1 MTSIAKQAAEWLLR
15 LEDDAQDP
23 ALNSAFQQWLA
34 RDPAHA
40 EAVNQMQDMIARLEG
55 LRPQSGV
62 AHHAIQAGI
71 RQEKRRRQL
80 KRGASVMAL
89 LLVLALPARMML
101 EDYPL
106 SYWMADMHTATAE
119 WQSSELI
126 DHSHITLNG
135 HSAIDVDFSSRR
147 RTLKLLQGEVLV
159 DVAKDASRPF
169 VVETAHGTITALGT
183 RFVVSRRA
191 QSTEVL
197 MLESKVN
204 VSTSQQAAAQSVVK
218 QGEGVR
224 FTSTVVGALHVVDA
238 ESIDEAWKLHQL
250 VVHNQPLSDVLATLA
265 RHRKGYLRFDAAA
278 CSQYLVS
285 AVLPLDDPERAL
297 ALLAESFPIELQQF
311 TPWIVSVNLKP

>member
-40 EAVNQMQDMIARLEG
+40 EAVKQMQDMIARLEG

-80 KRGASVMAL
+80 KRGAGVMAL
-89 LLVLALPARMML
+89 LLVLALPARLML
-101 EDYPL
+101 EGYPL
-106 SYWMADMHTATAE
+106 SYWLADMHTATAE
-119 WQSSELI
+119 WQSSALA
-126 DHSHITLNG
+126 DHSQVTLNG
-135 HSAIDVDFSSRR
+135 HSAIDVDFSARR

-169 VVETAHGTITALGT
+169 VVETEHGSITALGT

-191 QSTEVL
+191 HSTEVL
-197 MLESKVN
+197 MLESKVR
-204 VSTSQQAAAQSVVK
+204 VSPGQQAAVQSVVK
-218 QGEGVR
+218 QGEGLS
-224 FTSTVVGALHVVDA
+224 FTSSELGVLHTVDA
-238 ESIDEAWKLHQL
+238 ESINDAWKLHQL

-265 RHRKGYLRFDAAA
+265 RHHKGYLRFDTAA
-278 CSQYLVS
+278 CSRYMVS

-297 ALLAESFPIELQQF
+297 ALLAESFPIQLQQF
-311 TPWIVSVNLKP
+311 TPWIVSVKINP